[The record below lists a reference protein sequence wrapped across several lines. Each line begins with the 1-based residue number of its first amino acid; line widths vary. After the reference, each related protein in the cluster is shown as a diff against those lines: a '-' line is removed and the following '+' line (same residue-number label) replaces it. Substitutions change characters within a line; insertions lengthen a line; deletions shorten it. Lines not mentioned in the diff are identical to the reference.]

1 MAELVLIGRG
11 QSPIYRYRIN
21 QRNYA
26 LKVRLYDQGET
37 NEDAMLMQLNHP
49 GIVKCH
55 AKFDAPDS
63 IRQLVPGAW
72 QVLVLEFIPGYPIR
86 YLEDHPHF
94 SVTMAIK
101 LMTDLFDILGY
112 LASHQI
118 VHQDIHPNNLLY
130 TTDHRLVLIDFEYAV
145 IDSVQP
151 KPKPNLDLIAAIQIG
166 DQVASW
172 IKVGAVTAFR
182 RRLDRIRECRSINT
196 IRRRWCQA
204 SM

>member
-21 QRNYA
+21 HRDYA

-37 NEDAMLMQLNHP
+37 HEDAILMRLNHP

-55 AKFDAPDS
+55 AKFEAPDS
-63 IRQLVPGAW
+63 IRQVVPGAW
-72 QVLVLEFIPGYPIR
+72 QVLLLEFIPGYPIR
-86 YLEDHPHF
+86 YLEAHPDF
-94 SVTMAIK
+94 SVTMAVK

-112 LASHQI
+112 LVSHQL

-130 TTDHRLVLIDFEYAV
+130 TVDHRLVLIDFEYAV
-145 IDSVQP
+145 IESVQ
-151 KPKPNLDLIAAIQIG
+151 PKPNLDLVAAIQIG

-182 RRLDRIRECRSINT
+182 RRLDLIRECHSINT
-196 IRRRWCQA
+196 IRRLWCQA
-204 SM
+204 TM